1 VRGERVMDELK
12 KALKGS
18 IVALIT
24 PFKDGKIDEESFRNL
39 IRWHLKEG
47 THGILVSGTTGE
59 SATLSKEE
67 KKRLFAIA
75 LEEAKGKVPLI
86 AGTGTNDTKK
96 TLKLTKMA
104 EELGMDACLLVT
116 PYYNKPTQKGL
127 YEHYKYIATQ
137 VNIPII
143 LYNVPGRTGVNLLP
157 ETTAK
162 LSEIENIVAIKEAC
176 GDLKQVTELKLRCK
190 ADFVILS
197 GDDFTAY
204 PTIALGGKGVISVA
218 ANVMPKEMAE
228 LMEAALNGNYEQAL
242 KLHLYLYPLFK
253 VLFIET
259 NPVPAKEAL
268 YLMGMINSPE
278 VRLPL
283 SGLSEASFQQLKT
296 ILRETYKL
304 V

>member
-1 VRGERVMDELK
+1 MDELK

>member
-1 VRGERVMDELK
+1 MDDLK

-18 IVALIT
+18 IVALVT

-67 KKRLFAIA
+67 KKRLFEIA

-96 TLKLTKMA
+96 TLELTKMA

-127 YEHYKYIATQ
+127 YEHYKFIANQ
-137 VNIPII
+137 VKIPII

-190 ADFVILS
+190 PDFVILS

-218 ANVMPKEMAE
+218 ANIMPKEMAE

-283 SGLSEASFQQLKT
+283 SGLSETSFQQLKT